1 MKLEF
6 ITTILNIINLCFLVW
21 FCCDNIHLRNENTML
36 KTTNQQYIEV
46 IKQATEQLKELNH
59 DRVN

>member
-1 MKLEF
+1 MR
-6 ITTILNIINLCFLVW
+6 
-21 FCCDNIHLRNENTML
+21 LRNENAML
-36 KTTNQQYIEV
+36 KATNQQFIEV

>member
-1 MKLEF
+1 MR
-6 ITTILNIINLCFLVW
+6 
-21 FCCDNIHLRNENTML
+21 LRNENAML
-36 KTTNQQYIEV
+36 KATNHQFIEV